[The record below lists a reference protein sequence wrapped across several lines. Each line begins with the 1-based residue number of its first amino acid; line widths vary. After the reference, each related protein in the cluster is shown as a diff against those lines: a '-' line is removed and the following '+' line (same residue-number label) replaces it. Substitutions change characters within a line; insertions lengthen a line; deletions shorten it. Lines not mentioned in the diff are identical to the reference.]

1 MGNHI
6 SIMFSSVLILE
17 SFRRSS
23 VSVDPELVQSY
34 VQSLVVTPASP
45 QGSASQDLPP
55 SYENL
60 VFEPSNYPKEVTE
73 TPPPCYEEVVMEKER
88 L

>member
-1 MGNHI
+1 MLSN
-6 SIMFSSVLILE
+6 VLIFE
-17 SFRRSS
+17 NSRRSS
-23 VSVDPELVQSY
+23 VSVDPELVRSY

>member
-1 MGNHI
+1 MMPTRHYYCV
-6 SIMFSSVLILE
+6 SVLKLE
-17 SFRRSS
+17 NFRRRSL
-23 VSVDPELVQSY
+23 SVDPELVRSY

-45 QGSASQDLPP
+45 QGPVSPDLPP

-60 VFEPSNYPKEVTE
+60 VFEPSSYPKEVTE

>member
-1 MGNHI
+1 ML
-6 SIMFSSVLILE
+6 SIVLMFE

-23 VSVDPELVQSY
+23 VSVDPELVRSY

-45 QGSASQDLPP
+45 QGPALEDLPP

-73 TPPPCYEEVVMEKER
+73 TPPPCYEEVVMEKES